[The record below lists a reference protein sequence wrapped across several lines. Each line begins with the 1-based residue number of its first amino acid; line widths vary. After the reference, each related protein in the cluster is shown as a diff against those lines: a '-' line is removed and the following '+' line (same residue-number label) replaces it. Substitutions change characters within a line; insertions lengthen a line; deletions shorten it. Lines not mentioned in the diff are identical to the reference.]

1 MQRGETEDSKLL
13 QWEKRVLLSW
23 RCLMTTKTRDTE
35 QAEPAV
41 CCWDGTRIPVQPERV
56 EIRLPSSSLSLLS
69 LTQGPQDIKM
79 TEKGKVL
86 VE

>member
-1 MQRGETEDSKLL
+1 MEVSDENGKHA
-13 QWEKRVLLSW
+13 
-23 RCLMTTKTRDTE
+23 DTE
-35 QAEPAV
+35 QAEPAL
-41 CCWDGTRIPVQPERV
+41 CSWGGARTPVQPERV
-56 EIRLPSSSLSLLS
+56 EIRLPSSSLSFLS